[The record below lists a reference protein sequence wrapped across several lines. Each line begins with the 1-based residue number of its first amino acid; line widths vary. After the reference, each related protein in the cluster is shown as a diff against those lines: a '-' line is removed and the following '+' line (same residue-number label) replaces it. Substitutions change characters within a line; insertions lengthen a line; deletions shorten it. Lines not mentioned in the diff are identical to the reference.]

1 MILKFE
7 LTGDFEPYG
16 GVNLGKLNSS
26 VALTLVIFFLGKEQK
41 NAFLTLHNQ
50 IIFRCHFGKIPL
62 PVGLTVHNFRAN
74 FAQKYDF

>member
-16 GVNLGKLNSS
+16 GVNLGNLNST
-26 VALTLVIFFLGKEQK
+26 VALTL
-41 NAFLTLHNQ
+41 
-50 IIFRCHFGKIPL
+50 
-62 PVGLTVHNFRAN
+62 PVGLIVHNFRAN